1 MLNRWE
7 GIGNLGKDPETRY
20 TTGANPTAVCRY
32 SIAVEKG
39 YGENKKTVW
48 VNIVS
53 FGKRAESDQRYLAK
67 GKKVYVSG
75 ELDIREY
82 DKQDGT
88 KGYITEVTADKTE
101 YLSPREQTD
110 GWPPQTGY
118 QQNAYPA
125 PQPQYQAPPQQ
136 QAPAPQQYVPPASQV
151 PPQGQYVTREQYEA
165 EKQQQMQFQPPQ
177 PQGFTAL
184 QDDDI
189 PF

>member
-39 YGENKKTVW
+39 FGDNKKAVW
-48 VNIVS
+48 VNIVT
-53 FGKRAESDQRYLAK
+53 FGKRAESDQKFLAK

-82 DKQDGT
+82 DKQDGS
-88 KGYITEVTADKTE
+88 KGYITEVTADKVE
-101 YLSPREQTD
+101 YLSAREQTD

-118 QQNAYPA
+118 SQQYQAPQQPMQPQPA
-125 PQPQYQAPPQQ
+125 PQPVPQQ
-136 QAPAPQQYVPPASQV
+136 QNYVPTASQV
-151 PPQGQYVTREQYEA
+151 PPQGQYITREQYEA
-165 EKQQQMQFQPPQ
+165 EKQQQFNVPNGN

-184 QDDDI
+184 SDDDI